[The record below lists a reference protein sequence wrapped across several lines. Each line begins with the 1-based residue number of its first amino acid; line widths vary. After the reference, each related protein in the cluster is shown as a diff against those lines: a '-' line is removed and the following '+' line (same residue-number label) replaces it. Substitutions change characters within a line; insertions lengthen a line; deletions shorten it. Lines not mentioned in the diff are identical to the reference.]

1 MEFLIFKYENGTIS
15 LIIQETLP
23 WETIFNSVT
32 WRIECIILKSE
43 GHSENQILY
52 LCWLCYPREI
62 KMIIIIIIIIIT
74 VIPLRCEN

>member
-15 LIIQETLP
+15 LIIQETIP
-23 WETIFNSVT
+23 WRTIFNSVA

-52 LCWLCYPREI
+52 L
-62 KMIIIIIIIIIT
+62 T
-74 VIPLRCEN
+74 VLPSWNKDYYYYYKYLEN

>member
-15 LIIQETLP
+15 LIIQETIP
-23 WETIFNSVT
+23 WRTIFKSVA

-52 LCWLCYPREI
+52 LTTCYPREI
-62 KMIIIIIIIIIT
+62 KIIIII
-74 VIPLRCEN
+74 N